1 MKEITTN
8 LMVDDVDATLAWYK
22 LVFAAEMVAAVPYP
36 ADDTRFQWA
45 MIKLGDAHLMFQ
57 LRASFEEEL
66 PLLAGK
72 KLGGSF
78 SLYIKTEAVNAL
90 HDALQGKAKIIEPLH
105 ETFYGSHEF
114 AIKDCNGY
122 VLVFAE

>member
-1 MKEITTN
+1 MKEIIAN
-8 LMVDDVDATLAWYK
+8 LMVEDVDATLLWYK
-22 LVFAAEMVAAVPYP
+22 TVFAAEMVAAVPYT

-45 MIKLGDAHLMFQ
+45 MIGLGKAQLMFQ
-57 LRASFEEEL
+57 LRASLEEEL
-66 PLLAGK
+66 PILAGK

-78 SLYIKTEAVNAL
+78 SLYIKTEAVSSL
-90 HDALQGKAKIIEPLH
+90 HDALQGKVEILEPLH